1 MSKKISIMLIDD
13 NKIDLFIYSELIKQ
27 IDIAHTVSQY
37 SFANEALKFL
47 IENDEAEWP
56 DLILLDIH
64 MPIMN
69 GFDFL
74 DNYIILPE
82 SARQKSNIIIVSS
95 SLDSGDKL
103 RANEHSE
110 VIQLLE
116 KPLNTERLKSLLESK
131 NII

>member
-1 MSKKISIMLIDD
+1 MLIDD

-27 IDIAHTVSQY
+27 INIAHTVSQY
-37 SFANEALKFL
+37 SFATEALKFL
-47 IENDEAEWP
+47 KENDTAEWP

-74 DNYIILPE
+74 DSYVILPE
-82 SARQKSNIIIVSS
+82 SCRQKCNIIVVSS
-95 SLDSGDKL
+95 SLDTGDKL
-103 RANEHSE
+103 KATEHSE

-116 KPLNTERLKSLLESK
+116 KPLDTDRLKSLLESK